1 MGLFGK
7 TVPKTAGIYHNPIAG
22 GKGKSREPLSYKG
35 STFHRIIPQF
45 VIQGG
50 HFTRGDGRSGESIYG
65 EKFEDERF
73 KLKHTGPGKSTI
85 SNQIVAAYQLTYFPL
100 FSLEWER
107 LEVHHVVFGKVLSGM
122 DIVHKIEGQSS
133 GVQESKIIIVDNG
146 EMHM

>member
-7 TVPKTAGIYHNPIAG
+7 TVPKTAGSCIYHNPIAG

-85 SNQIVAAYQLTYFPL
+85 SNSWFYL
-100 FSLEWER
+100 LEFLR
-107 LEVHHVVFGKVLSGM
+107 S
-122 DIVHKIEGQSS
+122 
-133 GVQESKIIIVDNG
+133 
-146 EMHM
+146 

>member
-7 TVPKTAGIYHNPIAG
+7 TVPKTAENFQALFT
-22 GKGKSREPLSYKG
+22 SSQPLSYKG

-85 SNQIVAAYQLTYFPL
+85 SNSWFYL
-100 FSLEWER
+100 LEFLR
-107 LEVHHVVFGKVLSGM
+107 S
-122 DIVHKIEGQSS
+122 
-133 GVQESKIIIVDNG
+133 
-146 EMHM
+146 

>member
-7 TVPKTAGIYHNPIAG
+7 TVPKTAENFQALFT
-22 GKGKSREPLSYKG
+22 SSQPLSYKG

-73 KLKHTGPGKSTI
+73 KLKHTGPVFRFGS
-85 SNQIVAAYQLTYFPL
+85 QIVAAYQLTYFPL